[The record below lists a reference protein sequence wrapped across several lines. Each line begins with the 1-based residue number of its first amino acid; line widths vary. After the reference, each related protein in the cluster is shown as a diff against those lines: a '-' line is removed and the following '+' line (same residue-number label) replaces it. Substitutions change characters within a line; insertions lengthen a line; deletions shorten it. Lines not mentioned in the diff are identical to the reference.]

1 MNIIS
6 QGKIFLSDQ
15 RGIIESE
22 RIKRYSTF
30 NFESFNN
37 PAKEPVGNLYA
48 LHDDMLAPAASINL
62 YTREQGYVILVPITG
77 SIKYTDEHENETE
90 VEVGKSLMVF
100 LEKDSFITLK
110 NPYDDALINYLMI
123 AIKSEEKKPNALT
136 FLDIDLSD
144 LNKMNLI
151 TPDKTPFKVSIGRF
165 KGRGESEYTTNKTSI
180 LYCFVLAGAFEID
193 GRLLHDRDGIALFS
207 TDTIETEA
215 LSDNAL
221 LLTIELPQQANYIL
235 F

>member
-1 MNIIS
+1 MNTIS

-48 LHDDMLAPAASINL
+48 LHDDMLAAGASINF
-62 YTREQGYVILVPITG
+62 YTREQGYVIIVPITG
-77 SIKYTDEHENETE
+77 SISYADEQGNEAE
-90 VEVGKSLMVF
+90 IEVGKSLIAF
-100 LEKDSFITLK
+100 LEKDAFISLK
-110 NPYDDALINYLMI
+110 NPYNDAVINYLMI
-123 AIKSEEKKPNALT
+123 AIKVDEKRPNTLT
-136 FLDIDLSD
+136 FSDIDLSE
-144 LNKMNLI
+144 LNKMSLI
-151 TPDKTPFKVSIGRF
+151 TTDVKSFKVSIGRF
-165 KGRGESEYTTNKTSI
+165 KGRGENEYRIHHSST

-193 GRLLHDRDGIALFS
+193 GRLLHDRDGIALS
-207 TDTIETEA
+207 ATGSVEMEA

-221 LLTIELPQQANYIL
+221 LLTIELPEQASYIL

>member
-1 MNIIS
+1 
-6 QGKIFLSDQ
+6 
-15 RGIIESE
+15 
-22 RIKRYSTF
+22 
-30 NFESFNN
+30 
-37 PAKEPVGNLYA
+37 
-48 LHDDMLAPAASINL
+48 
-62 YTREQGYVILVPITG
+62 
-77 SIKYTDEHENETE
+77 
-90 VEVGKSLMVF
+90 MVF

-110 NPYDDALINYLMI
+110 NPYDDVLINYMMI
-123 AIKSEEKKPNALT
+123 AIKSEEKKPNSLT

-151 TPDKTPFKVSIGRF
+151 TPDQTPFKVSIGRF
-165 KGRGESEYTTNKTSI
+165 QGRGENEYTINKTSM

-193 GRLLHDRDGIALFS
+193 GRLLQDRDGIALYS
-207 TDTIETEA
+207 TDIIEMEA